1 MQYVAYFS
9 RASSVRSGDLSRCG
23 SSKSSQ
29 SSQHAVG
36 CVWLGDFESLLAL
49 STRHNL
55 CGLVF
60 IVLVIQKYSEV
71 INTRESEE
79 MVGRSSYLSV
89 LLVS

>member
-1 MQYVAYFS
+1 MSGVGILADVGHLKVARVPS
-9 RASSVRSGDLSRCG
+9 TLWA
-23 SSKSSQ
+23 
-29 SSQHAVG
+29 
-36 CVWLGDFESLLAL
+36 VWLGDFESLLAL